1 MKINRKFVQIFLIFS
16 GLFLIIATYIFYPKL
31 NESKLKGSVVN
42 QNQTEKAEDKNL
54 NKDSVFEKVEYQ
66 GLYDFD
72 KPFIVISEKAHVM
85 SEFPDIVYMDNMKV
99 TISMDD
105 GRIVII
111 TGDKGIYN
119 KSTYDCFFEG
129 NVKATD
135 GEIVIESGN
144 LDLLAEDNNVSIYN
158 SVNLVSESGSLSA
171 DKVDYNFEKKRYK
184 ISMFN
189 DEKVKIKLTE

>member
-1 MKINRKFVQIFLIFS
+1 M
-16 GLFLIIATYIFYPKL
+16 
-31 NESKLKGSVVN
+31 VN

-99 TISMDD
+99 TIRMDD

-129 NVKATD
+129 NDFTELGRYEYA
-135 GEIVIESGN
+135 
-144 LDLLAEDNNVSIYN
+144 
-158 SVNLVSESGSLSA
+158 LVSLENHPPILGS
-171 DKVDYNFEKKRYK
+171 KN
-184 ISMFN
+184 
-189 DEKVKIKLTE
+189 